1 MSRVALRNRLL
12 SLAGTAG
19 AVVLLAA
26 CGSSSDD
33 GSTTA
38 STASG
43 ASTAAGSTAD
53 VAAARAAVA
62 PFIGRPSPFPVTDRL
77 LRRPEGATVAYMNGG
92 SPVGTLLWEFLK
104 PAART
109 MGVEVSQYKAGPAQ
123 NVTTDGFDS
132 VVAARPDAVFDGA
145 IDPARWTK
153 QLEQLRAEDVRVIGT
168 AINNGEQYD
177 MDPVQ
182 GGRADMERNGKLLA
196 NYVVGHMNPEA
207 DVVIYDVA
215 ELGFTRLISDTF
227 VAEMRRICPSCKVRV
242 SHIPVATIGNT
253 APNTIVSDLQA
264 NPDTNVAVFASD
276 EVQHGLPE
284 ALRKAGIEIPTL
296 GYAPDPVNL
305 QYLKD
310 GKETAVL
317 ATDLSLSVWTILDQ
331 VARELTGQEMTGPQA
346 EGLNVVQF
354 LTPEDVDFD
363 VSHGWTGYPDYPE
376 RFAELWGV
384 AGR

>member
-1 MSRVALRNRLL
+1 MSRVAMRNPLL
-12 SLAGTAG
+12 SLVATAG
-19 AVVLLAA
+19 AVLALAA

-33 GSTTA
+33 GAGTGTTSA
-38 STASG
+38 S
-43 ASTAAGSTAD
+43 AGGGSAD
-53 VAAARAAVA
+53 VTGAKAAVA

-77 LRRPEGATVAYMNGG
+77 IRRPEGATVAYMNGG
-92 SPVGTLLWEFLK
+92 SPVGALLWEFLE
-104 PAART
+104 PAAAT
-109 MGVEVSQYKAGPAQ
+109 MGVEAAQYKAGPGQ

-145 IDPARWTK
+145 IDPARWTS
-153 QLEQLRAEDVRVIGT
+153 QLEQLRADGVKVIGT
-168 AINNGEQYD
+168 AIDNGEKYGLE
-177 MDPVQ
+177 PVQ
-182 GGRADMERNGKLLA
+182 GGRADMERNGRLLA

-227 VAEMRRICPSCKVRV
+227 VQEMRTICPDCSVRV

-264 NPDTNVAVFASD
+264 NSDTNVAVFASD

-284 ALRKAGIEIPTL
+284 ALRKAGIEVQTL

-305 QYLKD
+305 EYLKE

-331 VARELTGQEMTGPQA
+331 VARELTGQRMTGPQA

-354 LTPEDVDFD
+354 LTPEDITFD

-384 AGR
+384 SRR

>member
-1 MSRVALRNRLL
+1 MSRGAMRNPLVSLVA
-12 SLAGTAG
+12 TAG
-19 AVVLLAA
+19 AVLALAA

-33 GSTTA
+33 GAGTGTTSA
-38 STASG
+38 SAGGGSADVSG
-43 ASTAAGSTAD
+43 AK
-53 VAAARAAVA
+53 AAVA
-62 PFIGRPSPFPVTDRL
+62 PFIGRPSPFPVTERL
-77 LRRPEGATVAYMNGG
+77 SRRPEGATVAYMNGG

-104 PAART
+104 PAAAT
-109 MGVEVSQYKAGPAQ
+109 MGVEVEQYKAGPGQ

-145 IDPARWTK
+145 IDPARWSS
-153 QLEQLRAEDVRVIGT
+153 QLEELRADGVKVIGT
-168 AINNGEQYD
+168 AIDNGEKYGL
-177 MDPVQ
+177 DPVQ
-182 GGRADMERNGKLLA
+182 GGRADMERNGRLLA
-196 NYVVGHMNPEA
+196 NYVVGHMEPDA

-215 ELGFTRLISDTF
+215 ELGFTRLISGTF
-227 VAEMRRICPSCKVRV
+227 VQEMRRICPDCKVRV

-284 ALRKAGIEIPTL
+284 ALRKAGIEIQTL

-305 QYLKD
+305 QYLKE

-331 VARELTGQEMTGPQA
+331 AARELTGQRMTGPQA

-354 LTPEDVDFD
+354 LTPEDVTGD

-384 AGR
+384 GRR

>member
-1 MSRVALRNRLL
+1 MSRVAVRNRLL

-38 STASG
+38 ASTASG
-43 ASTAAGSTAD
+43 SGSGAAD

-62 PFIGRPSPFPVTDRL
+62 PFIGRPSPFPVTERL
-77 LRRPEGATVAYMNGG
+77 ARRPEGATVAYMNGG

-109 MGVEVSQYKAGPAQ
+109 MGVEVAQYKAGPAQ

-153 QLEQLRAEDVRVIGT
+153 QLEQLRADGVTVVGT
-168 AINNGEQYD
+168 AINNGEQYG

-182 GGRADMERNGKLLA
+182 GGRADMERNGRLLA

-305 QYLKD
+305 QYLKER
-310 GKETAVL
+310 KETAVL
-317 ATDLSLSVWTILDQ
+317 ATDLSLGVWTILDQ
-331 VARELTGQEMTGPQA
+331 IARELTGQRLTGPEA

-384 AGR
+384 SAR

>member
-1 MSRVALRNRLL
+1 MSRVAMRNPLL
-12 SLAGTAG
+12 SLVATTG
-19 AVVLLAA
+19 AVLALAA
-26 CGSSSDD
+26 CGSSSDGKSGTGTTSASSGG
-33 GSTTA
+33 GS
-38 STASG
+38 
-43 ASTAAGSTAD
+43 AD
-53 VAAARAAVA
+53 VTGAKAAVA
-62 PFIGRPSPFPVTDRL
+62 PFIGRPSPFPVTERL
-77 LRRPEGATVAYMNGG
+77 VRRPEGATVAYMNGG
-92 SPVGTLLWEFLK
+92 SPVGALLWEFLK
-104 PAART
+104 PAAET
-109 MGVEVSQYKAGPAQ
+109 MGVEAEQYKAGPGQ

-145 IDPARWTK
+145 IDPARWTS
-153 QLEQLRAEDVRVIGT
+153 QLEQLRADGVKVVGT
-168 AINNGEQYD
+168 AIDNGERYRLE
-177 MDPVQ
+177 PVQ
-182 GGRADMERNGKLLA
+182 GGRADMERNGRLLA

-227 VAEMRRICPSCKVRV
+227 VQEMRTICPDCKVRV

-264 NPDTNVAVFASD
+264 NQDTNVAVFASD

-284 ALRKAGIEIPTL
+284 ALRKAGIEIQTL

-305 QYLKD
+305 QYLKE

-331 VARELTGQEMTGPQA
+331 VARELTGQRMTGPQA

-354 LTPEDVDFD
+354 LTPDDVTFD

-384 AGR
+384 GGR